1 MNRILLKF
9 IGLVIASIST
19 VFLIIYVFKVK
30 SPSSSSA
37 SSSPSLLELQDAA
50 RRNYKAL
57 IQPGVQGP
65 YKKPK
70 ILCWVLTAPKY
81 LDTRAKA
88 VKTTWGKRC
97 DKTLFFSS
105 TANASFPT
113 IGLNVSEGRDALPNK
128 TIGAFTYC
136 YEKYGQDFDWFMKAD
151 DDTYVIVENLRK
163 FVSNYSSLDPIYFGH
178 NFYKYFKQG
187 YMSGGAGYV
196 LSKEALRVF
205 VTKGVAKTKP
215 MCKIQDIKNE
225 DILVGACLD
234 KLDVKAI
241 DTVDEYQRE
250 RFLPLD
256 LIEYAVTG
264 FPFWLPEYSKFK
276 PKLGVNCCAEDLI
289 SMHYVKPVTMYV
301 YDMLLHR
308 VKVDRNV

>member
-9 IGLVIASIST
+9 IGLVIVGVWT
-19 VFLIIYVFKVK
+19 MFLIYVFKVA
-30 SPSSSSA
+30 SPSSPSSSSSSSA
-37 SSSPSLLELQDAA
+37 SSAAISSSFSSLFSV
-50 RRNYKAL
+50 RRNHKAL
-57 IQPGVQGP
+57 IRPGLQEP
-65 YKKPK
+65 HKKDK
-70 ILCWVLTAPKY
+70 ILCWVLTAPKF
-81 LDTRAKA
+81 LDNRAKA
-88 VKTTWGKRC
+88 VKNTWGKRC

-105 TANASFPT
+105 AANASFPT

-128 TIGAFTYC
+128 TIRAFTYC
-136 YEKYGQDFDWFMKAD
+136 YENYGQDFDWFMKAD

-163 FVSNYSSLDPIYFGH
+163 FVSNYSSSDPIYFGH

-215 MCKIQDIKNE
+215 VCHIQDVRNE
-225 DILVGACLD
+225 DILMGACME
-234 KLDVKAI
+234 KLAVKAI

-256 LIEYAVTG
+256 LIEYTVTG
-264 FPFWLPEYSKFK
+264 FPFWLPDYSKFK
-276 PKLGVNCCAEDLI
+276 PKLVSI
-289 SMHYVKPVTMYV
+289 
-301 YDMLLHR
+301 
-308 VKVDRNV
+308 